1 MIRDWKK
8 KALGRNC
15 FREKNLW
22 SGCSL
27 QAKIRIIVMQ
37 IIRKRK
43 ENMLDITLTI
53 ILEEEHFAKYLIHKT
68 LQVQFF
74 YIYVDKHFLCTH
86 MLTCNFKY
94 RFLLT
99 CNICVQIHADMQY
112 FCADT
117 CWQTIFLA
125 DTCWHAIFCSDTS
138 WHAMFCADA
147 CWHAIF
153 VQIHS
158 DIQFLCRYM
167 LTWNFLCRYM
177 LTCNLSCADTCMLT
191 CIFLCIYMLTCI
203 FSADTWWH
211 AFYVQIH
218 ADIHI
223 FVQIHAD
230 RQFFFRYMLTCIS
243 LCRYM
248 LTQPDRFDVA
258 LLHLDRPV
266 FYQAHIL
273 HTTFLPKYHPN
284 ILKFEFF
291 RKIPV
296 LPRR

>member
-1 MIRDWKK
+1 MSCRLFENEKK
-8 KALGRNC
+8 IC
-15 FREKNLW
+15 
-22 SGCSL
+22 
-27 QAKIRIIVMQ
+27 I
-37 IIRKRK
+37 
-43 ENMLDITLTI
+43 LDITLTI

-125 DTCWHAIFCSDTS
+125 DTCWHAMFCSDTS
-138 WHAMFCADA
+138 ML
-147 CWHAIF
+147 
-153 VQIHS
+153 
-158 DIQFLCRYM
+158 FLCRYI
-167 LTWNFLCRYM
+167 LTYNFCAD
-177 LTCNLSCADTCMLT
+177 TCWHEIFCADTCMLT

-211 AFYVQIH
+211 AFYVQMH